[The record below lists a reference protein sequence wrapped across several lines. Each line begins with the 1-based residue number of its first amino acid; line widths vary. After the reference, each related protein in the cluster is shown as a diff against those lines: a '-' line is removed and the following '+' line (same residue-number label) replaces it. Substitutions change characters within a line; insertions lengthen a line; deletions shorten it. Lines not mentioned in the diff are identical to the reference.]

1 MNYQCIFC
9 SEFCNFPATWD
20 EVCEIRGKIE
30 NSAKNDKHSSP
41 FPHRKPAKR
50 NHGVLNV
57 KIDFRVK
64 NSENILLHCFI
75 ANQQSG
81 IKTFPLSHLDFRIYW
96 LWLVRE
102 WMSIT
107 QSQKFKIFLELE
119 RYIQFMPSPQGFTY
133 LHCYTK
139 YPFDDQCLSCSDIF
153 LRQV

>member
-64 NSENILLHCFI
+64 NSENKEKHSSSL
-75 ANQQSG
+75 
-81 IKTFPLSHLDFRIYW
+81 KTEWKVSPNHLDFKIHWPW
-96 LWLVRE
+96 LLCE

-107 QSQKFKIFLELE
+107 QSQKFKIFLKLY
-119 RYIQFMPSPQGFTY
+119 RYIQFMPSPHGFTY

-139 YPFDDQCLSCSDIF
+139 HPFDDQCLSCSDIF
-153 LRQV
+153 LRQG